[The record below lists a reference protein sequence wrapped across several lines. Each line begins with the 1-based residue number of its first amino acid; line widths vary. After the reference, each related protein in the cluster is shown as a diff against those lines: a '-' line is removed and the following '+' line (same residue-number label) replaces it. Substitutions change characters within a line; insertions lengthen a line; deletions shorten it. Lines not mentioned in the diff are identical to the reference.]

1 MKVEMCPKYLKSSS
15 EVRVAQTPL
24 IIEEKFY
31 HLGICVG
38 KP

>member
-1 MKVEMCPKYLKSSS
+1 MKVGMCPKYLKSSS
-15 EVRVAQTPL
+15 EVRLAQVPL

-31 HLGICVG
+31 HLGIYVC